1 MLRSLQ
7 CGSVGRRLAAASL
20 AAAVVAAGCNGD
32 LVSEPDSVADILLD
46 LPRTVAVGQ
55 RVQANAQAIGFNG
68 RIIASSRV
76 KVSFSSRNIGVATV
90 DPTSGTVTGVS
101 PGRAAIVAEARGTV
115 VMDTVQ
121 VVAR

>member
-7 CGSVGRRLAAASL
+7 CGSVGRRRVAASL

-46 LPRTVAVGQ
+46 LPRVVAVGQ
-55 RVQANAQAIGFNG
+55 QVRADAKAIGLNG

-76 KVSFSSRNIGVATV
+76 KVSFSSRNVGVATV
-90 DPTSGTVTGVS
+90 DASSGTVTGVS
-101 PGRAAIVAEARGTV
+101 PGRAAIVAEARGIV
-115 VMDTVQ
+115 VMDTVE